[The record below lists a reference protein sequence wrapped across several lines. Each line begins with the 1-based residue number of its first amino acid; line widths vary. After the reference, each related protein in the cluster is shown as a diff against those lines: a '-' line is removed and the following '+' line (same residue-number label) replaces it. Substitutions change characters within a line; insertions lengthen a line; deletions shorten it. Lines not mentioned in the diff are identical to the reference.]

1 MKRHLTIALLT
12 ACLTASPAFVLAQ
25 GASQHAP
32 GKQKADGQSAKQ
44 YAPGQQK
51 EKGKGK
57 SKGNPDESAKSFA
70 PGQDAKDGDRPMK
83 DRAQDGPR
91 GANSKPDKG
100 KNQGKN

>member
-51 EKGKGK
+51 EK
-57 SKGNPDESAKSFA
+57 SKGNSDESAKGFA
-70 PGQDAKDGDRPMK
+70 PGQTTKDGDRPMK
-83 DRAQDGPR
+83 GRMQDGPK
-91 GANSKPDKG
+91 GGDNKPNKG
-100 KNQGKN
+100 KN